1 MCDRWERRRGRKGM
15 VGGVYGGDGGYEG
28 GGIYGWMEEGVNCDG
43 RKEEEEGIFTRA
55 KWCRVIQV
63 MCGTEGLVFCL

>member
-1 MCDRWERRRGRKGM
+1 M
-15 VGGVYGGDGGYEG
+15 YEG

-55 KWCRVIQV
+55 KWYRVIQV